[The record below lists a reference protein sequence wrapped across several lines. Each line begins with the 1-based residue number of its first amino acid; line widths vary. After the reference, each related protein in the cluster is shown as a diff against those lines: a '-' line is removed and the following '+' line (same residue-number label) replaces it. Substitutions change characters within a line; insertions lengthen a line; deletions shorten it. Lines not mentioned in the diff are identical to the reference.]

1 MNRDKRNKII
11 DLVNPLLMPLG
22 YECLEVEWDGKERA
36 LRIFI
41 DSPNGVVMDDCLAAN
56 RVLVDV
62 DSLDEMVPGSYRL
75 EISSPGIERPLRA
88 VEHFRKVVGEQVNV
102 RLAEKIAERRQG
114 IGRLQQVTDDDQLIL
129 QLESGEWKVPIRFID
144 DANLVYDWNQ
154 G

>member
-1 MNRDKRNKII
+1 MNRSKRNEII
-11 DLVNPLLMPLG
+11 ALVAPLLETLG
-22 YECLEVEWDGKERA
+22 YECLEVEWDGSERA

-41 DSPNGVVMDDCLAAN
+41 DSPNGIVMDDCLAAN

-62 DSLDEMVPGSYRL
+62 QDLDEMVAGAYRL

-88 VEHFRKVVGEQVNV
+88 IEHFRKVIGEQVNV
-102 RLAEKIAERRQG
+102 RLGQKVEERKQG
-114 IGRLQQVTDDDQLIL
+114 IGRLSAVTEDDQLVL
-129 QLESGEWKVPIRFID
+129 HLESGEWKVPIRFID